1 MIIEVVAFN
10 IESALNAQKG
20 GADRVELCAG
30 PMEGG
35 TTPSYGIID
44 QARRT
49 LNIDVYVMI
58 RPRGGDF
65 VYSVYEF
72 NAMKRDI
79 EACKRLSVDGIVL
92 GMLDKQGRV
101 DKVRCRSLVDLAR
114 PMKVTFHRAFDVSR
128 DSFEALD
135 DLAELGIERVLTSGR
150 QPKAEEGTDLI
161 RECVMRSA
169 GKVSVM
175 PGSGIHA
182 GNARKIVQET
192 GAREI
197 HLSGASYRSSDIPN
211 YNHMISFVGNFPTSG
226 TDLFVTDPEKVKAV
240 RSLFAA

>member
-1 MIIEVVAFN
+1 MIIEVAAFN
-10 IESALNAQKG
+10 LESALNAQKG
-20 GADRVELCAG
+20 GADRIELCAG

-92 GMLDKQGRV
+92 GMLDKEGRV

-114 PMKVTFHRAFDVSR
+114 PMKVTFHRAFDVTR
-128 DSFEALD
+128 DSYEALD
-135 DLAELGIERVLTSGR
+135 DLLELGIDRILTSGR

-161 RECVMRSA
+161 RECIRRSS
-169 GKVSVM
+169 GRISLM

-182 GNARKIVQET
+182 GNARRIVQET
-192 GAREI
+192 GAGEI
-197 HLSGASYRSSDIPN
+197 HLSGAAYRASDITN
-211 YNHMISFVGNFPTSG
+211 YNHRISFVGNVPTSG
-226 TDLFVTDPEKVKAV
+226 TDLFVTDPERVKAV
-240 RSLFAA
+240 RTLFAA